1 MTTRKEITTALD
13 LIELQLKSFNFD
25 ADNNGNSE
33 VNESYNSLIQKEDS
47 LMSELLKFPL

>member
-13 LIELQLKSFNFD
+13 LIELQLKSFSFD

-33 VNESYNSLIQKEDS
+33 ANESYDSLIERVLRNFS
-47 LMSELLKFPL
+47 V